1 MSRSEHTGHMGNG
14 VHVVT
19 MGIVRNEAGQT
30 GGTNLGISCLSF
42 VSEKALKR
50 IPSDQDSSSYGR
62 RRE

>member
-1 MSRSEHTGHMGNG
+1 MSRSEHIGHMGNC
-14 VHVVT
+14 VHV
-19 MGIVRNEAGQT
+19 GIVRNEAGQT